1 MNKLIARLSEFQK
14 SEQAF
19 VDNMRVLCVLLTS
32 FQQDAR
38 WSLGPNQ
45 ISVLDRVKNML
56 ETDGEKPSL
65 VSLHSTFCN
74 SLRRIEYAAG
84 YNHLRAIKGLRDIF
98 EICIHPEKEMGRSMV
113 DLHAEFD
120 IFSGQVMFHLQK
132 KAGGQVKGD
141 RAIGTLPKAE
151 GSLAS
156 ALADLQSLL
165 VLPSQSVAR
174 YRLFIDEMI
183 REARSDLTAESS
195 PEQVSEMIA
204 ALEVERPHNLY
215 APRLPVPAFCF
226 PCF

>member
-1 MNKLIARLSEFQK
+1 MHKLILRLSEFQK

-19 VDNMRVLCVLLTS
+19 IDNVRILCTSLTS
-32 FQQDAR
+32 VQQDAR
-38 WSLGPNQ
+38 WALGPDQ
-45 ISVLDRVKNML
+45 ILVIDKVKSLL
-56 ETDGEKPSL
+56 ETEDLEPSL
-65 VSLHSTFCN
+65 VSLHTIFCN

-84 YNHLRAIKGLRDIF
+84 YDQLRAIKGLRDIF
-98 EICIHPEKEMGRSMV
+98 ETCIHPEKEMGSSMV
-113 DLHAEFD
+113 NRHADFD
-120 IFSGQVMFHLQK
+120 VFSGQVMYHLQK

-183 REARSDLTAESS
+183 REARSDLTCEESTS
-195 PEQVSEMIA
+195 EQVSEMIA
-204 ALEVERPHNLY
+204 ALEVEHHLQ
-215 APRLPVPAFCF
+215 
-226 PCF
+226 